1 MVLDMN
7 RCDRWLLTALLAL
20 GGAVACQRSEAG
32 KGGAGAAASASAGKL
47 DAMQLSSARRVAL
60 ESATAA
66 MQRHDLQRLKQ
77 LDLWVRNRAQVAI
90 FEPDDVRSLEL
101 AITCL
106 EHVPPPPEALGQL
119 EQLKSGSLRAPAR
132 AVCGGALA
140 Q

>member
-7 RCDRWLLTALLAL
+7 RDDRWLLMALLAL
-20 GGAVACQRSEAG
+20 AGGAACQRSEAG
-32 KGGAGAAASASAGKL
+32 KAGAAASASAGRL
-47 DAMQLSSARRVAL
+47 DAMQFSSARRVAL

-77 LDLWVRNRAQVAI
+77 LDSWVRNRAQVAI
-90 FEPDDVRSLEL
+90 FEPDDLRSLEL

-106 EHVPPPPEALGQL
+106 EHVPPSPEALGQL
-119 EQLKSGSLRAPAR
+119 DRLKSGSLRAPAR
-132 AVCGGALA
+132 AVCSGAPA

>member
-7 RCDRWLLTALLAL
+7 RCNLWLLTALLVL
-20 GGAVACQRSEAG
+20 AVACQRSEAG
-32 KGGAGAAASASAGKL
+32 KAGAGAAASSSAGKL

-60 ESATAA
+60 ESAAAA
-66 MQRHDLQRLKQ
+66 MQHRDLGRLKQ
-77 LDLWVRNRAQVAI
+77 LDLWVKNRAQVAI
-90 FEPDDVRSLEL
+90 FEADDLRSLEL

-119 EQLKSGSLRAPAR
+119 EQLKSGSLRSPAR
-132 AVCGGALA
+132 ALCGGALA